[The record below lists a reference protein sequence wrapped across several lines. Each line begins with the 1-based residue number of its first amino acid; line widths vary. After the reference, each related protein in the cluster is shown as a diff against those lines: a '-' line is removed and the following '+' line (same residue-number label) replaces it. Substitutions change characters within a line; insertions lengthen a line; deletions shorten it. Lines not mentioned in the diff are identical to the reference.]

1 MSSIEEP
8 VLGALIMG
16 KAAEAHERGV
26 ELTLNTS
33 GSTAVT
39 GLAVQDLVA
48 ILGNLLDNAIDA
60 AAEAPPP
67 RLVELT
73 VETTGSALEIT
84 VEDSGPGIDPAAVED
99 VFRHGFSTKA
109 PGPFGRGLGLA
120 LVRQAVQR
128 LGGTMT
134 ITSPAG
140 ALFRVTL
147 PVTTPAGHNRGTAM
161 SDIRV
166 LVVEDEPIAA
176 AAHAAYIGRL
186 DGFTLAGSAPD
197 GQSALR
203 LLTEFAAAGN
213 PVELVLLDMNLPDL
227 HGLDIARRMR
237 AAGLF
242 ADIIAITAVRELN
255 IVRSAVATGVV
266 QYLIKPFTYATFA
279 DKLASYRQFR
289 EQLASPRTGQPGAG
303 ASQSDVDQAF
313 ASLRAPSEVSLPKG
327 LSVSTLESVKDFIKR
342 QAGAVSA
349 SEVMAAL
356 GMSRVTARRYLEY
369 LADAG
374 TVSRAAR
381 YGTPGRPENEYRWNR
396 PPS

>member
-1 MSSIEEP
+1 
-8 VLGALIMG
+8 
-16 KAAEAHERGV
+16 
-26 ELTLNTS
+26 
-33 GSTAVT
+33 
-39 GLAVQDLVA
+39 
-48 ILGNLLDNAIDA
+48 
-60 AAEAPPP
+60 
-67 RLVELT
+67 
-73 VETTGSALEIT
+73 
-84 VEDSGPGIDPAAVED
+84 
-99 VFRHGFSTKA
+99 
-109 PGPFGRGLGLA
+109 
-120 LVRQAVQR
+120 
-128 LGGTMT
+128 
-134 ITSPAG
+134 
-140 ALFRVTL
+140 
-147 PVTTPAGHNRGTAM
+147 M

-176 AAHAAYIGRL
+176 AAPAAYIERL

-203 LLTEFAAAGN
+203 LLTDFAAAGN

-289 EQLASPRTGQPGAG
+289 EQLASPVTGVAG
-303 ASQSDVDQAF
+303 ARPSQSDVDQAF

-327 LSVSTLESVKDFIKR
+327 LAVSTLESVQDYIKD
-342 QAGAVSA
+342 QDGAVSA
-349 SEVMAAL
+349 SEVMEAL
-356 GMSRVTARRYLEY
+356 GMSRVTARRYLEH

-374 TVSRAAR
+374 TVSRAPR
-381 YGTPGRPENEYRWNR
+381 YGAPGRPENEYRWTR
-396 PPS
+396 PRP

>member
-1 MSSIEEP
+1 
-8 VLGALIMG
+8 
-16 KAAEAHERGV
+16 
-26 ELTLNTS
+26 
-33 GSTAVT
+33 
-39 GLAVQDLVA
+39 
-48 ILGNLLDNAIDA
+48 
-60 AAEAPPP
+60 
-67 RLVELT
+67 
-73 VETTGSALEIT
+73 
-84 VEDSGPGIDPAAVED
+84 
-99 VFRHGFSTKA
+99 
-109 PGPFGRGLGLA
+109 
-120 LVRQAVQR
+120 
-128 LGGTMT
+128 
-134 ITSPAG
+134 
-140 ALFRVTL
+140 
-147 PVTTPAGHNRGTAM
+147 M

-176 AAHAAYIGRL
+176 AAHAAYIERL

-289 EQLASPRTGQPGAG
+289 EQLASPRTGKPGAG

-327 LSVSTLESVKDFIKR
+327 LSVSTLESVKDFIRR

-349 SEVMAAL
+349 SEVMESL

-369 LADAG
+369 LADGG